1 MAMADACKK
10 KPAPKKRNAPKE
22 YSREVVSASLLAQIQ
37 ARDPNRKPREGFS
50 LGMSEWM
57 DDADEA
63 SGKEN
68 CASTSGDDD
77 FKQPTAKK
85 TRLSKQLPLSLNQS
99 TSKNRFAECVTSTEL
114 ASMTKP
120 LVPKNTQKNTGWALR
135 NFCEWREK
143 RSSE

>member
-37 ARDPNRKPREGFS
+37 ARDLNRKACEGFS

-63 SGKEN
+63 SSKD

-77 FKQPTAKK
+77 LKQPTAKK
-85 TRLSKQLPLSLNQS
+85 TRLSKQSLSLNES
-99 TSKNRFAECVTSTEL
+99 SMSKNPFAECVTSTEL

-120 LVPKNTQKNTGWALR
+120 LVAKNMQKNTGWALC
-135 NFCEWREK
+135 NF
-143 RSSE
+143 